1 MFSVSVRAE
10 DTWVR
15 VEVHD
20 LGSGIEPAVRRACS
34 PGESGTGL
42 SIVEMLAER
51 WGFHGGPSGR
61 IVWFEMDWQ

>member
-1 MFSVSVRAE
+1 VSVHA
-10 DTWVR
+10 DGTWVR

-20 LGSGIEPAVRRACS
+20 LGSDVAPVVRRAGS

-42 SIVEMLAER
+42 GLVEMLADR

-61 IVWFEMDWQ
+61 VVWFEMGWK